1 MSEWMAHALDGLNGW
16 PVAFLWPTMLWGLLT
31 LPLLVLIYL
40 WLMGRRP
47 LVSVRLASL
56 SIVREAVGHGPGWR
70 RHVPPLLLLLALAT
84 LLLAVARPVARLALP
99 STEQTIVLAMDVSA
113 SMRAT
118 DVEPNR
124 LVASQ
129 AAAKA
134 FLAELPRH
142 VKVGVVAFAG
152 TAQVVQP
159 ITLNREDLV
168 AAIDKFQ
175 LQRATAIGSAIVV
188 SLSELFPDHG
198 IDVGQLTFGRGNDPF
213 GLQGRAIDEPLEA
226 QKPFT
231 PVAPGSYGSAAV
243 ILLTDGQRTIGF
255 DTEEAAHMAADRGVR
270 VYTVG
275 VGTVEGEVIGFEGW
289 SMRVRLDEDTL
300 KMVARTTQ
308 AEYFY
313 AGTAENLKQV
323 YETLGSRLTVRA
335 QETEVSALLA
345 LLGAVL
351 MLLSAGL
358 SLFWFHRIA

>member
-134 FLAELPRH
+134 FLAE
-142 VKVGVVAFAG
+142 
-152 TAQVVQP
+152 
-159 ITLNREDLV
+159 
-168 AAIDKFQ
+168 
-175 LQRATAIGSAIVV
+175 
-188 SLSELFPDHG
+188 
-198 IDVGQLTFGRGNDPF
+198 
-213 GLQGRAIDEPLEA
+213 
-226 QKPFT
+226 
-231 PVAPGSYGSAAV
+231 
-243 ILLTDGQRTIGF
+243 
-255 DTEEAAHMAADRGVR
+255 
-270 VYTVG
+270 
-275 VGTVEGEVIGFEGW
+275 
-289 SMRVRLDEDTL
+289 
-300 KMVARTTQ
+300 
-308 AEYFY
+308 
-313 AGTAENLKQV
+313 
-323 YETLGSRLTVRA
+323 
-335 QETEVSALLA
+335 
-345 LLGAVL
+345 
-351 MLLSAGL
+351 
-358 SLFWFHRIA
+358 